1 MINTYRIVDEP
12 EIWFVDKDGNKIA
25 QCHPCTIEC
34 SVTTGDIRGGE
45 GLPVQFNINPLE
57 EHESCWEIDDIKEDN

>member
-1 MINTYRIVDEP
+1 MKIYRTVGEP
-12 EIWFVDKDGNKIA
+12 EIWLVDKDGNKIA

-34 SVTTGDIRGGE
+34 TGDIRGEE

>member
-1 MINTYRIVDEP
+1 MKIYRTVGEP
-12 EIWFVDKDGNKIA
+12 EIWLVDKDGNKIA

-45 GLPVQFNINPLE
+45 GLPVQFKINPLE
-57 EHESCWEIDDIKEDN
+57 EHESCWENDIKKDN

>member
-1 MINTYRIVDEP
+1 MKIYRTVGEP
-12 EIWFVDKDGNKIA
+12 EICLVDKDGNKIA

-57 EHESCWEIDDIKEDN
+57 EHESCSENDIKKDN

>member
-1 MINTYRIVDEP
+1 MKIYRTVGEP
-12 EIWFVDKDGNKIA
+12 EICLVDKNGNKIA

-45 GLPVQFNINPLE
+45 GLPVQFKINPLE
-57 EHESCWEIDDIKEDN
+57 EHESCWENDIKKDN

>member
-1 MINTYRIVDEP
+1 MKIYRTVGEP
-12 EIWFVDKDGNKIA
+12 EIWLVDKDGNKIA
-25 QCHPCTIEC
+25 QCNPCTIEC

-57 EHESCWEIDDIKEDN
+57 EHESCWENDIKKDN

>member
-1 MINTYRIVDEP
+1 MKIYRTVGEP
-12 EIWFVDKDGNKIA
+12 EIWLVDKDRNKIA

-34 SVTTGDIRGGE
+34 AVTTGDIRGGE

-57 EHESCWEIDDIKEDN
+57 EHESCWENDIKKDN

>member
-1 MINTYRIVDEP
+1 MKIYRTVGEP
-12 EIWFVDKDGNKIA
+12 EICLVDKDGNKIA
-25 QCHPCTIEC
+25 QCHPCTIGC

-57 EHESCWEIDDIKEDN
+57 EHESCWENDIKKDN

>member
-1 MINTYRIVDEP
+1 MKIYRTVGEP
-12 EIWFVDKDGNKIA
+12 EIWLVDKDGNKIA

-45 GLPVQFNINPLE
+45 GLLVQFNTNPLE
-57 EHESCWEIDDIKEDN
+57 EHESCWENDIKKDN

>member
-1 MINTYRIVDEP
+1 MEIYRTVGEP
-12 EIWFVDKDGNKIA
+12 EIWLVDKDGNKIA

-34 SVTTGDIRGGE
+34 AVITGDIRGGE

-57 EHESCWEIDDIKEDN
+57 EHESCWENDIKKDN

>member
-12 EIWFVDKDGNKIA
+12 EICLVDKDGNKIA

-34 SVTTGDIRGGE
+34 SVTTGAIRGGE
-45 GLPVQFNINPLE
+45 GLLVQFNTNPLE
-57 EHESCWEIDDIKEDN
+57 EHESCWENDIKKDN

>member
-1 MINTYRIVDEP
+1 MKIYRTVGEP
-12 EIWFVDKDGNKIA
+12 EIWLVDKDGNKIA

-45 GLPVQFNINPLE
+45 GLPVQFDINPLE
-57 EHESCWEIDDIKEDN
+57 EHESCWENDIKKDN

>member
-1 MINTYRIVDEP
+1 MKIYRTVGEP
-12 EIWFVDKDGNKIA
+12 EIWLVDKDGNKIA

-57 EHESCWEIDDIKEDN
+57 EHKSCWENDIKKDN

>member
-1 MINTYRIVDEP
+1 MKIYRTVGEP
-12 EIWFVDKDGNKIA
+12 EIWPVDKDGNKIT
-25 QCHPCTIEC
+25 QCNSCTIEC

-57 EHESCWEIDDIKEDN
+57 EHESCWENDIKKDN

>member
-1 MINTYRIVDEP
+1 MKIYRTVGEP
-12 EIWFVDKDGNKIA
+12 EIWLVDKDGNKIA

-45 GLPVQFNINPLE
+45 GLPIQFNTNPLE
-57 EHESCWEIDDIKEDN
+57 EHESCWENDIKKDN